1 MVLLY
6 ATQRCFSHY
15 DMRGD
20 KRNPY
25 KVAPNDL
32 DMMAKLH
39 PYFLSDGF
47 DIDMLRLLLS
57 SIKKTVVH
65 RYGEDWCANDI
76 KEMKCSIVVVMYQ
89 KREDFSDER
98 MYIPAFMSP
107 CPDGGKEFECRYVF
121 CSDSHVDSGGRWK
134 AQCFARHERELFLD
148 WWIQKR
154 GEDWKFLCM

>member
-1 MVLLY
+1 MQSVQIEEAWHGWFLLY
-6 ATQRCFSHY
+6 ATQRCFSHF

-25 KVAPNDL
+25 KIAPNDL

-39 PYFLSDGF
+39 PGFLRDGF

-57 SIKKTVVH
+57 SLKKTVVH

-76 KEMKCSIVVVMYQ
+76 EEMKRSNVFVMYR
-89 KREDFSDER
+89 KREEFFEER
-98 MYIPAFMSP
+98 IDIPAFMSL

-121 CSDSHVDSGGRWK
+121 CFDSHVDSGG
-134 AQCFARHERELFLD
+134 
-148 WWIQKR
+148 
-154 GEDWKFLCM
+154 